1 MMKALTKTAV
11 ILAMF
16 CIGVIV
22 APLFTIFPKDDTH
35 EG

>member
-1 MMKALTKTAV
+1 MKLLTKIAV
-11 ILAMF
+11 VLAMF

-22 APLFTIFPKDDTH
+22 APLFVIFPKDDTH

>member
-1 MMKALTKTAV
+1 MNLLTKIAV
-11 ILAMF
+11 VLAMF

-22 APLFTIFPKDDTH
+22 APLFVIFPKDDTH

>member
-1 MMKALTKTAV
+1 MKLLTRVAV
-11 ILAMF
+11 VLAMF

-22 APLFTIFPKDDTH
+22 APLFVIFPKDDTH